1 MLVTRTSREILS
13 LLPRFRIMTVSMQ
26 RLQITIARIASI
38 PVDVINLNAVIM
50 VEAQPTRRT
59 APLLPFEQLGQSWTD
74 ARMLSA
80 SRTPSNTPNHRHRDC
95 GCP

>member
-50 VEAQPTRRT
+50 VEASTT
-59 APLLPFEQLGQSWTD
+59 HKTHSAPVAF
-74 ARMLSA
+74 
-80 SRTPSNTPNHRHRDC
+80 
-95 GCP
+95 